1 MTRSGPFPGPDEN
14 MHRRDEWGLKDQ
26 GGSTNI
32 PWTKP
37 DPEPAT
43 PVQPSDE
50 VLENIRKAFQ

>member
-1 MTRSGPFPGPDEN
+1 

-43 PVQPSDE
+43 PAQPSDE
-50 VLENIRKAFQ
+50 VLGNIRKAFQ